1 MAAEACN
8 DGDGDGTAVVE
19 AAMLLG
25 VSFPVGN
32 QGKTRAFDC
41 NQRNR
46 NGSTAL
52 HRAAEQG
59 CLALLFALL
68 ISAGA
73 NLNATDNQ
81 DDTPLLLACKKGM
94 LEMATMLKD
103 AGAAINVANKR
114 GDTPLLAAV
123 AAGNLELVKL
133 LVRTGANL
141 AARNKNGKGVFDHTK
156 EIKDEEKRAAV
167 LALMAEYSVLCAVAT
182 GKADLVAAAVAKGCN
197 IHDTDEDQRTPLH
210 HAAGN
215 NHVDAAKVLIDHNA
229 QVDAR
234 DSWQRTPL
242 YAAAFNNHVDAAKVL
257 IDHNAQ
263 VDARDSNQWTTLHL
277 AADLNHVDAA
287 KVLIDR
293 GAQVDARNEDQ

>member
-1 MAAEACN
+1 MDITGCSDEVILRALAVRALSTLGASPLHMHARLLELAAGTARCPFAAFLNALQAPRLLFDPAFAPAEGAFLKVAAEACN

-32 QGKTRAFDC
+32 QGETRVFDC
-41 NQRNR
+41 NQRDH
-46 NGSTAL
+46 NGRTAL

-103 AGAAINVANKR
+103 AGAAINVANEE

-133 LVRTGANL
+133 LVRAGANL
-141 AARNKNGKGVFDHTK
+141 AARNKEGNSCLH
-156 EIKDEEKRAAV
+156 I
-167 LALMAEYSVLCAVAT
+167 
-182 GKADLVAAAVAKGCN
+182 AAAKGSN
-197 IHDTDEDQRTPLH
+197 EILRILLH
-210 HAAGN
+210 AG
-215 NHVDAAKVLIDHNA
+215 AKVSAKNK
-229 QVDAR
+229 VDR
-234 DSWQRTPL
+234 
-242 YAAAFNNHVDAAKVL
+242 
-257 IDHNAQ
+257 
-263 VDARDSNQWTTLHL
+263 
-277 AADLNHVDAA
+277 
-287 KVLIDR
+287 
-293 GAQVDARNEDQ
+293 

>member
-1 MAAEACN
+1 MHARLLELAAGTARCPFAAFLNALQEPQLLFDPAFAPAEGAFLKVAAEACN

-32 QGKTRAFDC
+32 QGETRVFDC
-41 NQRNR
+41 NQRDH
-46 NGSTAL
+46 NGRTAL

-103 AGAAINVANKR
+103 AGAAINVANKG

-133 LVRTGANL
+133 LVRAGANL
-141 AARNKNGKGVFDHTK
+141 AAKNKNGKGVFDHTK
-156 EIKDEEKRAAV
+156 EIKDKEKRAAV

-182 GKADLVAAAVAKGCN
+182 GKADLVAAAVAKGCTVN
-197 IHDTDEDQRTPLH
+197 ETDQEGNSCLH
-210 HAAGN
+210 IAAAQGSNEILRILLHAG
-215 NHVDAAKVLIDHNA
+215 AKVSAKNE
-229 QVDAR
+229 VDR
-234 DSWQRTPL
+234 
-242 YAAAFNNHVDAAKVL
+242 
-257 IDHNAQ
+257 
-263 VDARDSNQWTTLHL
+263 
-277 AADLNHVDAA
+277 
-287 KVLIDR
+287 
-293 GAQVDARNEDQ
+293 